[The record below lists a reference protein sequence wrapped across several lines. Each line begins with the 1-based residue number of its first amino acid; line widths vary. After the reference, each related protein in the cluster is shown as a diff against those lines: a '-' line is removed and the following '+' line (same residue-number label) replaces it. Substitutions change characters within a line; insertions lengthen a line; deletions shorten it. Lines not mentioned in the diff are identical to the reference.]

1 MPFVDLNRLRRVR
14 FLLYFFLPVALA
26 LTAGAVFDYVAQS
39 KLRAAQEAASRAQT
53 ERLLESV
60 EAAAIS
66 KQLLEIQLGVS
77 QALTAAKAGKIN
89 EEQAYRLHTQIVDK
103 LALLEQRLIAIAS
116 VHEQELVRAMLPA
129 TLQSF
134 AHFREF
140 ALMSTDLMS
149 VNRDLAG
156 QHLVQAGEHYAQF
169 ALQLSKI
176 IDIYID
182 NAQHKGAQV
191 QQELQ
196 AYGQRMVTI
205 SALGT
210 AVLILLWLLA
220 AISLARRLDRLNT
233 SLQDLSLGQ
242 ESAGDAKT
250 FAAVAAMAKRT
261 DSLISDMARAV
272 LAFRDAQRERRQ
284 AQEAL
289 RDSEELYASVF
300 SQAPVG
306 IVVVDLE
313 DLRFTQFNEATYTS
327 LGYSREEFA
336 QLSIYDIQA
345 DLTRAEVDQRVRQ
358 IVIEGGLAF
367 ENRRRTKQGDFRDYW
382 ISMRPLRLR
391 NKTFMTGVWVD
402 ITDRKRTEQELM
414 RYRDELEQ
422 LVGERTAKLEETSN
436 ALTRQTLQLQYAN
449 AELRH
454 ATQVAESAN
463 QAKSA
468 FLANMSHEIRT
479 PMNAIIGLT
488 HLIRRDTT
496 NARQQQQLDKVSG
509 AAMHLL
515 AVINDILDFS
525 KIEAGKMAL
534 DPTDFELE
542 RVISNVFA
550 LTADKAEAKG
560 LEVAVEIGSLPAV
573 LHGDGVRLGQ
583 ILLNFVSNAIK
594 FTEKG
599 SVVLHGRITRQEGNQ
614 AWIRFEVRDTGIGLS
629 AEQQTKLF
637 AAFQQADVSTT
648 RTYGGTGLGLAISQR
663 LAGMMDGQVG
673 VHSAPG
679 TGSTFWFEAPF
690 GMNAAAPSRASSV
703 LPPGT
708 RVLVVDDMEE
718 AREPMTDMLTTLGA
732 RADAV
737 ASGMQALVRIAEADA
752 LGDPYRIVLSDWQ
765 MPGLNGLETC
775 QRIRQLALRQQPVCI
790 LVSGS
795 VGCPTE
801 DAEGGVFAAFLPKP
815 VMPALLADTIASTW
829 GQAHTTTVAPVR
841 GTATPRFV
849 AGQRILLAE
858 DNALNQEVARELLQ
872 DLGFVVD
879 IADDGLAAVACAQRA
894 PYDLI
899 LMDIQMPNMDGL
911 EATRQIR
918 AQPQHAHTPVIAMTA
933 NAFAEDKA
941 VALQAGMNDHI
952 PKPVDPD
959 QLCRVLATWLP
970 QAPDPAAAPQVPDG
984 GSPLLPVAD
993 AGVRQVLEQI
1003 GELNLEAGLRALRGD
1018 ASRLAGLLQH
1028 FASDHAGDARK
1039 ARADI
1044 RQADPQAAL
1053 RRLHTLKGLAGT
1065 LGLTAVQTHAAA
1077 VEDAL
1082 RHTQAPAAVDT
1093 ALDQLGAALTRTV
1106 DALQPLGQFPAG
1118 AAAPESPLPEL
1129 QARLQTLR
1137 NLLATDDLDAAD
1149 LFAELQ
1155 PALEQHY
1162 PRQAKALGQAIDAF
1176 AFQEAHTL
1184 LRSLLGEDTP
1194 EPGPASQ
1201 KAAHD

>member
-1 MPFVDLNRLRRVR
+1 MPLFDLNRLRRIR

-39 KLRAAQEAASRAQT
+39 KLRAAQAAAERTQT
-53 ERLLESV
+53 EHLLESV

-66 KQLLEIQLGVS
+66 KQLLEIQLSVS
-77 QALTAAKAGKIN
+77 QALTAAKAGKID
-89 EEQAYRLHTQIVDK
+89 EEQAYHLHTHIVDK
-103 LALLEQRLIAIAS
+103 LAQLEQRLIAITS
-116 VHEQELVRAMLPA
+116 VHDQELVRAMQPA
-129 TLQSF
+129 TRQSF
-134 AHFREF
+134 DQFREF

-169 ALQLSKI
+169 ALQLSNI
-176 IDIYID
+176 IDIYIE
-182 NAQHKGAQV
+182 NARRKGALA
-191 QQELQ
+191 QQDLQ
-196 AYGQRMVTI
+196 AFGQRMI
-205 SALGT
+205 AINALCT
-210 AVLILLWLLA
+210 ALLILLWLLA
-220 AISLARRLDRLNT
+220 AMSVARRLDRLNI
-233 SLQDLSLGQ
+233 SLQDLTLGH

-250 FAAVAAMAKRT
+250 FAAVAAMAKRRG
-261 DSLISDMARAV
+261 SLIGDMARAV

-313 DLRFTQFNEATYTS
+313 DLRFTQFNEATYTN
-327 LGYSREEFA
+327 LEYSREEFS
-336 QLSIYDIQA
+336 QLTIYDIQA
-345 DLTRAEVDQRVRQ
+345 ELTREEVDQRVRQ
-358 IVIEGGLAF
+358 IVSEGGLAF
-367 ENRRRTKQGDFRDYW
+367 ENQRRTKRGEVRDYW

-391 NKTFMTGVWVD
+391 GRTFLTGVWVD
-402 ITDRKRTEQELM
+402 ITDRKRTERELM

-422 LVGERTAKLEETSN
+422 LVGERTAKLEETGN
-436 ALTRQTLQLQYAN
+436 ALARQTLQLQYAN

-454 ATQVAESAN
+454 ATEVAESAN

-599 SVVLHGRITRQEGNQ
+599 SVVLQGRITRQEGHQ

-673 VHSAPG
+673 VLSALG
-679 TGSTFWFEAPF
+679 KGSTFWFEAPF
-690 GMNAAAPSRASSV
+690 GMDAAAPSRANNV

-775 QRIRQLALRQQPVCI
+775 QRIRQLPLRMQPVCI

-829 GQAHTTTVAPVR
+829 GQAPATATPPVH
-841 GTATPRFV
+841 GTALPRFV
-849 AGQRILLAE
+849 AGHRILLAE
-858 DNALNQEVARELLQ
+858 DNALNQEVACALLQ

-879 IADDGLAAVACAQRA
+879 ITDDGEAAVTQAQHNA
-894 PYDLI
+894 YDLI

-911 EATRQIR
+911 EATRHIR
-918 AQPQHAHTPVIAMTA
+918 ALPQYAHTPVIAMTA

-959 QLCRVLATWLP
+959 QLCRVLALWLP
-970 QAPDPAAAPQVPDG
+970 LALDHANTPPEPDTGIPPPAT
-984 GSPLLPVAD
+984 AD
-993 AGVRQVLEQI
+993 AGLLQTLAHIR
-1003 GELNLEAGLRALRGD
+1003 ELNLDAGLRALRGD
-1018 ASRLAGLLQH
+1018 APRLAGLLQH
-1028 FASDHAGDARK
+1028 FASDHAADAGK
-1039 ARADI
+1039 ARAEI
-1044 RQADPQAAL
+1044 RQADPQAAQ

-1065 LGLTAVQTHAAA
+1065 LGLTAVQT
-1077 VEDAL
+1077 
-1082 RHTQAPAAVDT
+1082 QA
-1093 ALDQLGAALTRTV
+1093 
-1106 DALQPLGQFPAG
+1106 
-1118 AAAPESPLPEL
+1118 
-1129 QARLQTLR
+1129 
-1137 NLLATDDLDAAD
+1137 
-1149 LFAELQ
+1149 
-1155 PALEQHY
+1155 
-1162 PRQAKALGQAIDAF
+1162 
-1176 AFQEAHTL
+1176 
-1184 LRSLLGEDTP
+1184 
-1194 EPGPASQ
+1194 
-1201 KAAHD
+1201 